1 MLNTREM
8 VKIMTSEPVR
18 KKISDAQAE
27 KMIDRVPLQNAQQI
41 KARLDQLEKAERY
54 EVVQSAMC
62 YDVAMPPNRV
72 DYLCPKCGARTV
84 YSDFHKNYILELTA
98 ARREVQPLNTR
109 LAVVGAQI
117 RISLDETAL
126 CSRCSKGKT
135 GSYALFVTTDRKGV
149 AHRADLVQPEAIYQL
164 LCLFQGKRYAGLTPL
179 SEVAPKLRQ
188 LLGMDH
194 EPKK

>member
-1 MLNTREM
+1 MRN
-8 VKIMTSEPVR
+8 EPVKR
-18 KKISDAQAE
+18 ISDSDAA
-27 KMIDRVPLQNAQQI
+27 KKVDRVPLQTAQQI

-62 YDVAMPPNRV
+62 YDVAMPPDRV

-84 YSDFHKNYILELTA
+84 FTDYHKGYILELSA
-98 ARREVQPLNTR
+98 GRREVKPLNAR
-109 LAVVGAQI
+109 LAAVGAQI
-117 RISLDETAL
+117 RISLDETTL

-135 GSYALFVTTDRKGV
+135 GYYAVLVTTDRKGN
-149 AHRADLVQPEAIYQL
+149 AHRADLEQPEAIYQL